1 MVEILVLILLSNFKG
16 SYLVYSLQHR
26 DLLCSLVCK
35 CKCLCDCG
43 LHNQH
48 WLHSHR
54 DQHISHCD
62 KQELYDTLDLSNTHM
77 VCILCRDFLY
87 AQVDIGTL
95 QNDYLLCKMP

>member
-1 MVEILVLILLSNFKG
+1 MVEIPALILLSNFKG

-54 DQHISHCD
+54 DQHISHCG
-62 KQELYDTLDLSNTHM
+62 KQELWDTLDLLDTHR
-77 VCILCRDFLY
+77 VYILHRDFLC
-87 AQVDIGTL
+87 ALVDIDTWL
-95 QNDYLLCKMP
+95 YVC